1 MQLSEALL
9 IEIGIPM
16 GAIIA
21 SIHEK
26 RDEFRRI
33 LRGSQNGR
41 QARHA
46 IRAFTRRTEVGGD

>member
-1 MQLSEALL
+1 MQLSEAVL

-16 GAIIA
+16 GAVIA

-46 IRAFTRRTEVGGD
+46 IRTSTRRTEVGDD